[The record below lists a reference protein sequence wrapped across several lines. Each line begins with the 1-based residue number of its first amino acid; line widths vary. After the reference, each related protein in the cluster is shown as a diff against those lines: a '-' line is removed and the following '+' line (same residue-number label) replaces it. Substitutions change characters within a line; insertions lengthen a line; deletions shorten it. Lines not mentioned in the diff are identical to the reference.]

1 MSYSA
6 GIVKPKITSNSS
18 IKRSVS
24 SSMASATRSTGA
36 SSAMSRTGSLFGIY
50 AQRSTTGLGLHNN
63 YLNYNSSS
71 TSDLRHSL
79 NDNRIPLFNNIGFA
93 PMPHHHEDNSNKFMG
108 IMMGIGMGIG
118 LLNTIMKGIADLKA
132 ADGTDGTTPKKTAG
146 DNNDTGAKGING
158 GSSKADS
165 LGDLQAQEK
174 GIDTKLNSFGAE
186 YKEVNRE
193 EKQAIQDALSEA
205 NVQAGLKNA
214 GIDNIDFSKLDLNEI
229 NIGAESEEADFDT
242 ALGSI
247 DTDIKEVKSFKDDT
261 LGPAKEKL
269 SDKAGEI
276 QKDIKSTESSIKKNE
291 SKLYNLKSQLS
302 TAPSEQKAA
311 IQKQITELQA
321 QIDKD
326 KNKLQDLQKQK
337 EEVSA
342 AQTAIQSA
350 ESNCDNLVKQ
360 LNEQKTQLEDLKDQK
375 SEIDKK
381 QYKLAEQQSED
392 FQKNKTKMYALETK
406 IKYETDPEK
415 KSKLIGQWNE
425 LAGEM
430 SSLYESLSSVN
441 GQEFSGKKG
450 SVKVS
455 IDSGDI
461 KYTRQLD
468 EGGLAVLDNQESKGI
483 SLADNMQMINKIKGT
498 QVGQTVIVNGDT
510 YTKNLDGSFSLTE
523 ESQFKSNIPS
533 ANELK
538 SQFAGNAPNISISEF
553 KPFYKEDDLIK
564 MATTPKI
571 NLDQD

>member
-1 MSYSA
+1 MTP
-6 GIVKPKITSNSS
+6 GIERPRIRSNSS
-18 IKRSVS
+18 TRTNIARSMS
-24 SSMASATRSTGA
+24 TATRSSSA

-63 YLNYNSSS
+63 YLKYNSSA
-71 TSDLRHSL
+71 TSALRHSL
-79 NDNRIPLFNNIGFA
+79 NDNRTPLFNNIGFM

-108 IMMGIGMGIG
+108 IMMGVGMGIG

-146 DNNDTGAKGING
+146 DNNDTGPKGIDG
-158 GSSKADS
+158 GSSKVDN

-174 GIDTKLNSFGAE
+174 GIDTKLNNFGAE

-229 NIGAESEEADFDT
+229 NVGADSEEADFDT
-242 ALGSI
+242 ALDSI

-261 LGPAKEKL
+261 LGSAKEKL
-269 SDKAGEI
+269 KDKSGEI
-276 QKDIKSTESSIKKNE
+276 QKDISSTESAITKNE
-291 SKLYNLKSQLS
+291 SELHRLESLPADQKTPEVTKKIEDLRKQIDEAKKKLENLKQ
-302 TAPSEQKAA
+302 QK
-311 IQKQITELQA
+311 
-321 QIDKD
+321 
-326 KNKLQDLQKQK
+326 K
-337 EEVSA
+337 EVTA
-342 AQTAIQSA
+342 AQTAIESA

-360 LNEQKTQLEDLKDQK
+360 LNEQKEQLKDLKDQK
-375 SEIDKK
+375 TEIDKK

-392 FQKNKTKMYALETK
+392 YEKNKTKMDALEMK
-406 IKYETDPEK
+406 IKHETDPEK

-510 YTKNLDGSFSLTE
+510 YTKNLDGSFSLTK

-538 SQFAGNAPNISISEF
+538 SQFAGNVPNMNQGGL
-553 KPFYKEDDLIK
+553 KTYTEDELIQ
-564 MATTPKI
+564 MATI
-571 NLDQD
+571 NLGQD

>member
-1 MSYSA
+1 MTP
-6 GIVKPKITSNSS
+6 GIERPRIRSNSS
-18 IKRSVS
+18 TRTNIARSMS
-24 SSMASATRSTGA
+24 TATRSSSA

-63 YLNYNSSS
+63 YLKYNSSA
-71 TSDLRHSL
+71 TSALRHSL
-79 NDNRIPLFNNIGFA
+79 NDNRTPLFNNIGFM

-108 IMMGIGMGIG
+108 IMMGVGMGIG

-146 DNNDTGAKGING
+146 DNNDTGTKGIDG
-158 GSSKADS
+158 GSSKVDN

-174 GIDTKLNSFGAE
+174 GIDTKLNNFGAE

-214 GIDNIDFSKLDLNEI
+214 GVDSIDFSKLDLNEI
-229 NIGAESEEADFDT
+229 NVGADSEEADFDT
-242 ALGSI
+242 ALDSI

-276 QKDIKSTESSIKKNE
+276 QKDIKSTESSIQKNE
-291 SKLYNLKSQLS
+291 SKLYDLQSQLS
-302 TAPSEQKAA
+302 KAPNEQKAT
-311 IQKQITELQA
+311 IQQQINELQA

-326 KNKLQDLQKQK
+326 KKKLQDLQKQK
-337 EEVSA
+337 EEVTA
-342 AQTAIQSA
+342 AQTAIESA

-360 LNEQKTQLEDLKDQK
+360 LNEQKEQLKDLKDQK
-375 SEIDKK
+375 TEIDKK

-392 FQKNKTKMYALETK
+392 YEKNKTKMDALEMK
-406 IKYETDPEK
+406 IKHETDPEK

-510 YTKNLDGSFSLTE
+510 YKKNPDGSFSLTE

-553 KPFYKEDDLIK
+553 KLFYKEDDLIK